1 MLARGDMCVF
11 QRTDDAS
18 HEFGVVEVVDTDS
31 DLVLIATPDSNTD
44 RCRVKISR
52 VMKLETAK
60 DDIIVQCL
68 DSLNESYIKMQLEAA
83 KLIKDK
89 VDDTISG
96 TGSSND
102 EGGDLCERMGKE
114 STYNGNQ
121 DQVEL
126 LRKRMGSSSEWQ
138 VGDVCVCR
146 WSGDNKWYFAEI
158 IDIIEEAGY
167 CDVQFLHYCNEQYF
181 IRLDRI
187 HRVDA
192 SSWKWVEDEENATAA
207 QKLLNTRG
215 MNSYRRETQT
225 SISVADPEKKSATR
239 LMDPNVGDICV
250 CQWGGDAYFYFAKI
264 VAIDITEGMYKV
276 KLLHRKR
283 GECYVPFEN
292 IYPFYSTEA
301 NMVTYGRNVR
311 RMRREIAKQ
320 MFKMRLHFRRVPM
333 VVSEPSVQSGKP
345 DVKNG
350 KGQGKKGSLGGEW
363 KSSGG
368 PVLSKF
374 WRTLL
379 LETYGNDENSVR
391 NLLNS
396 WYMCGY
402 QTGYAMVRISS
413 DFFRIKISFRSAE
426 Y

>member
-18 HEFGVVEVVDTDS
+18 HEFGVVEVVDTGRN
-31 DLVLIATPDSNTD
+31 LVLIATPDSNTD
-44 RCRVKISR
+44 SCWVKVGRI
-52 VMKLETAK
+52 MKLESAK

-89 VDDTISG
+89 VDDLVSYQTISG
-96 TGSSND
+96 TGRPYD
-102 EGGDLCERMGKE
+102 EGGDLCERMGTL
-114 STYNGNQ
+114 STYDGDQ

-126 LRKRMGSSSEWQ
+126 SGKRMESSSEWQ

-187 HRVDA
+187 HRVDV
-192 SSWKWVEDEENATAA
+192 SSWKWVEDEDNATAA
-207 QKLLNTRG
+207 QKLLNTGG
-215 MNSYRRETQT
+215 MNSYQRETQA
-225 SISVADPEKKSATR
+225 SISVADAEKKSATR

-250 CQWGGDAYFYFAKI
+250 CQWGGDAYFYFVKI
-264 VAIDITEGMYKV
+264 VAIDITERMYKV
-276 KLLHRKR
+276 KLLNRKR
-283 GECYVPFEN
+283 RECYVPFEN

-301 NMVTYGRNVR
+301 DMVTYGRNVKH
-311 RMRREIAKQ
+311 MRREIVKQ
-320 MFKMRLHFRRVPM
+320 MRLPI

-345 DVKNG
+345 EVKNG
-350 KGQGKKGSLGGEW
+350 KGQGKKVSPGSEW
-363 KSSGG
+363 KNSGG

-379 LETYGNDENSVR
+379 LETYKNDEKAVR
-391 NLLNS
+391 NLLIS

-402 QTGYAMVRISS
+402 QTGYAMVRVSS

>member
-1 MLARGDMCVF
+1 MARRQAYRLVQYSQPTDRNKRSKETKYYTVSPFFRASSPWLPSVSLPRQPSQRTQCCERHPRTNHASHRDSSACLLAVPSLPHMLARGDMCVF

-114 STYNGNQ
+114 SAYNGDQ

-126 LRKRMGSSSEWQ
+126 SRKRMESSSEWQ

-215 MNSYRRETQT
+215 MNSYRR
-225 SISVADPEKKSATR
+225 
-239 LMDPNVGDICV
+239 
-250 CQWGGDAYFYFAKI
+250 
-264 VAIDITEGMYKV
+264 
-276 KLLHRKR
+276 
-283 GECYVPFEN
+283 
-292 IYPFYSTEA
+292 
-301 NMVTYGRNVR
+301 
-311 RMRREIAKQ
+311 
-320 MFKMRLHFRRVPM
+320 RVPM

-350 KGQGKKGSLGGEW
+350 KGQGKKGSLKGEW

-402 QTGYAMVRISS
+402 QTGYAMAN
-413 DFFRIKISFRSAE
+413 KIGRSE
-426 Y
+426 GS